1 MKQLKLL
8 ILKGIPGSGKSFW
21 ARKFIKNNS
30 NNWVIVNRDS
40 IRSMLGNYWVPSRE
54 KLVDIIEEFMICN
67 SLIKNYNVIVD
78 ATNLNPATI
87 QKIENIA
94 ERYSKLSNL
103 RTVSV
108 EVKEFNTPLWKCVI
122 RDIKRA
128 LFGGNYVGYK
138 TIKRFHDK
146 YKSNMK

>member
-30 NNWVIVNRDS
+30 KEWIIVNRDS
-40 IRSMLGNYWVPSRE
+40 IRFMLGNYWAPSRE

-94 ERYSKLSNL
+94 ERYSKLNNQ
-103 RTVSV
+103 RTIIV
-108 EVKEFNTPLWKCVI
+108 EHKQFNTPFWKCVL
-122 RDIKRA
+122 RDIKRG

-146 YKSNMK
+146 YKSIIK